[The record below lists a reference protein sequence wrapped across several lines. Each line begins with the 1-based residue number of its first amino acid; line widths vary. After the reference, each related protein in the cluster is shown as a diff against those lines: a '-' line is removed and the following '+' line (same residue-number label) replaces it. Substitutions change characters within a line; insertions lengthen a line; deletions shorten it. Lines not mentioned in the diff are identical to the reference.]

1 MIMRDNWATVNRN
14 KHYEVNE
21 DGYVRNSRNGY
32 VLTNSPNNKGYMT
45 VSLGKRMP
53 GQLVHTL
60 VAEAFIPGY
69 EPGLDVDHKNGNRKL
84 LKKRYE
90 AKIDPV
96 AALLDAF
103 VAWKLNKEAFE

>member
-1 MIMRDNWATVNRN
+1 MILIRDIKVIIS
-14 KHYEVNE
+14 NE
-21 DGYVRNSRNGY
+21 
-32 VLTNSPNNKGYMT
+32 L
-45 VSLGKRMP
+45 
-53 GQLVHTL
+53 
-60 VAEAFIPGY
+60 I
-69 EPGLDVDHKNGNRKL
+69 NGNRKL